1 MKLPSKFYFFQLG
14 PTPFLL
20 ARPAPACNNKGHG
33 YPVFRGFSSYEQPNF
48 SGSSDYVQMRLHSS
62 LINFLV
68 VFTLQNINP
77 NAVQMNIIMWLGIS
91 SLYQS
96 KQSHHQQN
104 NTIACYDMRAQ
115 IFRMLQGYLRYFS
128 WCWMVSTYAVDASTI
143 GSVFFRAFRGGNF
156 PPEVLNFP
164 PKQ

>member
-14 PTPFLL
+14 PTPFLS
-20 ARPAPACNNKGHG
+20 ARSAPACNNKGHG

-91 SLYQS
+91 MMHHCTNLNKAIIS
-96 KQSHHQQN
+96 K
-104 NTIACYDMRAQ
+104 TIKLHVLICVHRYSECYKGTCAT
-115 IFRMLQGYLRYFS
+115 S
-128 WCWMVSTYAVDASTI
+128 VDA
-143 GSVFFRAFRGGNF
+143 GWCLLMQWMH
-156 PPEVLNFP
+156 PL
-164 PKQ
+164 